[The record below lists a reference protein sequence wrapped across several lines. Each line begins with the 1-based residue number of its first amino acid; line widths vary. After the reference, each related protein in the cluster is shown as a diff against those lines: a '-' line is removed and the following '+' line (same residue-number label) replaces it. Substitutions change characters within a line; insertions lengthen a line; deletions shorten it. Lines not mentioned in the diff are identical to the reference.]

1 MKAVTALR
9 RVLLAAAFWAPA
21 SHAQQDPLATLAWI
35 AGCWAADNAEP
46 GTVEQ
51 WMPLAGGTLLG
62 MARTVRAGRTVE
74 HEFMQIRLAADGAPV
89 YIAQPSRLS
98 SPVPFKLLRAGA
110 NEMVFENLEHDF
122 PQRVIYRQESG
133 TALHHA
139 CAEAR
144 AIYVEAAAT
153 RLEVPATDLEVVDGT
168 IRVRGTDKQTSYA
181 ELADDDLLDREA
193 TGKVEPKPAKTHAI
207 VGSAVQRFDIP
218 DKVTGRPR
226 FVHDM
231 TLPGMLYGRVAR
243 PPSPEAQ
250 LLDVDLAA
258 VNAIPGVVATV
269 RDGCFLGVIAER
281 EEIVVKALKK
291 LIAAARWKETA
302 SLPDMHDIPA
312 FLKSQPADTTLVGEK
327 KAEGVAKPVAKRFAA
342 SYARPFIAHASI
354 GPSCA
359 IAKWNPDTV
368 EVWTHSQGIYNLRT
382 DLAMA
387 LARPQESIIVQH
399 VEGAGCYGH
408 NAADDVAYDAVLL
421 ARAVP
426 GKPVQMQWTREDDL
440 GWAPFGAAMTVELKA
455 DVAADGRISNW
466 HHEIW
471 SNGHGTRPGRAK
483 TPALLAASH
492 LEKPFERLIAV
503 NAALAAG
510 GGSERNS
517 VPLYNFD
524 NWQAINHRVL
534 SMPIRT
540 SALRSL
546 GGHCNVFAIES
557 FLDEIALEL
566 GVDALEYRLCHLED
580 PRGRAVLEAAAKM
593 AGWALRNERTKTE
606 GRGMGMGFNKYKNSS
621 AYCAVFAQIDA
632 GREVRVEKLWI
643 AVDVGLVINPD
654 GVRNQIEGGAI
665 QTVSWVLKEAVKF
678 DRTRI
683 ESNTWE
689 TYPILRFSEMPT
701 IEIELINRTG
711 EKSVGAG
718 EATHGPVAAAIGN
731 AVFDALGVR
740 VRSMPLTAEA
750 ITKAAL
756 AD

>member
-1 MKAVTALR
+1 MNLAFKLAQMDPSIPKLPGSLHVNRRLGQWLKFHADGRVSVYSGKVEIGQGIVTALAQI
-9 RVLLAAAFWAPA
+9 AAEEL
-21 SHAQQDPLATLAWI
+21 DLTLARVRMVP
-35 AGCWAADNAEP
+35 ACTATSPD
-46 GTVEQ
+46 EQ
-51 WMPLAGGTLLG
+51 VTSGSMS
-62 MARTVRAGRTVE
+62 V
-74 HEFMQIRLAADGAPV
+74 
-89 YIAQPSRLS
+89 
-98 SPVPFKLLRAGA
+98 
-110 NEMVFENLEHDF
+110 
-122 PQRVIYRQESG
+122 QESG
-133 TALHHA
+133 TALRHA

-144 AIYVEAAAT
+144 AIYLEAAAT
-153 RLEVPATDLEVVDGT
+153 RLEVPLADLEVEDGV
-168 IRVRGTDKQTSYA
+168 IRVRGTDKQTSYWD
-181 ELADDDLLDREA
+181 LADDDLLDREA
-193 TGKVEPKPAKTHAI
+193 TGLVAPKIAGAHHI

-218 DKVTGRPR
+218 DKVTGKPR

-231 TLPGMLYGRVAR
+231 VLPGMLYGRVAR
-243 PPSPEAQ
+243 PPSPDAE
-250 LLDVDLAA
+250 LIDVDLAA
-258 VNAIPGVVATV
+258 VNALPGVVATV
-269 RDGCFLGVIAER
+269 RDGRFLGVIAER
-281 EEIVVKALKK
+281 EELVVKALKK
-291 LIAAARWKETA
+291 LIAAARWRETA
-302 SLPDMHDIPA
+302 SLPDMHDLPA
-312 FLKSQPADTTLVGEK
+312 FLKSQPVQTTLVAEK
-327 KAEGVAKPVAKRFAA
+327 KSETPPPPAAKTFAA
-342 SYARPFIAHASI
+342 AYARPFLAHASI

-359 IAKWNPDTV
+359 IAKWNVETV

-387 LARPQESIIVQH
+387 LSRPAESIVVRH
-399 VEGAGCYGH
+399 VEGSGCYGH
-408 NAADDVAYDAVLL
+408 NPADDVAYDAVLL

-426 GKPVQMQWTREDDL
+426 GKPVQMQWTREDEL
-440 GWAPFGAAMTVELKA
+440 GWAPFGAAMAVELKA

-483 TPALLAASH
+483 TPAMLAASH

-524 NWQAINHRVL
+524 NWEAVNHRL
-534 SMPIRT
+534 LTMPIRT

-566 GVDALEYRLCHLED
+566 GVDPLEYRLRHLED
-580 PRGRAVLEAAAKM
+580 PRGCAVLEAAAKM
-593 AGWALRNERTKTE
+593 SGWARRNEGKKTE
-606 GRGMGMGFNKYKNSS
+606 GRGMGIAFAKYKNSS
-621 AYCAVFAQIDA
+621 AYCAVVAQIDA

-665 QTVSWVLKEAVKF
+665 QTVSWTLKEAVRF
-678 DRTRI
+678 DRTRV

-689 TYPILRFSEMPT
+689 TYPILKFSEVPKV
-701 IEIELINRTG
+701 EVELINRTD

>member
-1 MKAVTALR
+1 MNLAFKLAQMDPSIPRLPGSLHVNRRLGQWLHFHADGRVSVYSGKVEIGQGIITALAQIAAEELDVTLA
-9 RVLLAAAFWAPA
+9 RVTMVPA
-21 SHAQQDPLATLAWI
+21 STATSP
-35 AGCWAADNAEP
+35 D
-46 GTVEQ
+46 EQ
-51 WMPLAGGTLLG
+51 VTSGSMS
-62 MARTVRAGRTVE
+62 
-74 HEFMQIRLAADGAPV
+74 I
-89 YIAQPSRLS
+89 
-98 SPVPFKLLRAGA
+98 
-110 NEMVFENLEHDF
+110 
-122 PQRVIYRQESG
+122 QESG
-133 TALHHA
+133 TALRHA

-144 AIYVEAAAT
+144 QIYLEAAAT
-153 RLEVPATDLEVVDGT
+153 RLEVPLTDLEVEDGV
-168 IRVRGTDKQTSYA
+168 IRVRGTDKQTSYWD
-181 ELADDDLLDREA
+181 LADDDLLDREA
-193 TGKVEPKPAKTHAI
+193 SGQVAPKIAQAHHI
-207 VGSAVQRFDIP
+207 VGSAVQRLDIP

-231 TLPGMLYGRVAR
+231 VLPGMLYGRVAR
-243 PPSPEAQ
+243 PPSPGSE

-258 VNAIPGVVATV
+258 VNAMPGVVATV
-269 RDGCFLGVIAER
+269 RDGRFLGVIAER
-281 EEIVVKALKK
+281 EDMVVKALKK
-291 LIAAARWKETA
+291 LIAAAKWREAA
-302 SLPDMHDIPA
+302 SLPDMHDMTA
-312 FLKSQPADTTLVGEK
+312 FLKSQPLDTTLVGEK
-327 KAEGVAKPVAKRFAA
+327 KAGAPAKPAAQSFAA
-342 SYARPFIAHASI
+342 AYTRPFIAHASI

-387 LARPQESIIVQH
+387 LARPAEGIIVQH
-399 VEGAGCYGH
+399 VEGSGCYGH
-408 NAADDVAYDAVLL
+408 NAADDAAYDAVLL

-426 GKPVQMQWTREDDL
+426 GKPVQMQWTREDEL
-440 GWAPFGAAMTVELKA
+440 GWAPFGAAMTVELRA

-483 TPALLAASH
+483 TPAMLAASH
-492 LEKPFERLIAV
+492 LEKPFERLIAI

-517 VPLYNFD
+517 IPLYNFD
-524 NWQAINHRVL
+524 SFETINHRL
-534 SMPIRT
+534 LTMPVRT

-566 GVDALEYRLCHLED
+566 GVDPLEYRLRHLDD
-580 PRGRAVLEAAAKM
+580 PRGRAVLEAAARM
-593 AGWALRNERTKTE
+593 AGWAQRNQSKKIE

-621 AYCAVFAQIDA
+621 AYCAVFAEIDA

-689 TYPILRFSEMPT
+689 TYPILRFSEVPKV
-701 IEIELINRTG
+701 EIELINRTD
-711 EKSVGAG
+711 EKCVGAG

-740 VRSMPLTAEA
+740 VRDMPLTAEA

>member
-1 MKAVTALR
+1 MNLAFKLAQMDPSIPKLPGSLHVNRRLGQWLRFHADGRVSVYSGKVEIGQGIVTALAQI
-9 RVLLAAAFWAPA
+9 AAEEL
-21 SHAQQDPLATLAWI
+21 DLTLARVRMVP
-35 AGCWAADNAEP
+35 ACTATSPD
-46 GTVEQ
+46 EQ
-51 WMPLAGGTLLG
+51 VTSGSMS
-62 MARTVRAGRTVE
+62 V
-74 HEFMQIRLAADGAPV
+74 
-89 YIAQPSRLS
+89 
-98 SPVPFKLLRAGA
+98 
-110 NEMVFENLEHDF
+110 
-122 PQRVIYRQESG
+122 QESG
-133 TALHHA
+133 TALRHA

-144 AIYVEAAAT
+144 AIYLEAAAT
-153 RLEVPATDLEVVDGT
+153 RLEVPLADLEVEDGV
-168 IRVRGTDKQTSYA
+168 IRVRGTDKQTSYWD
-181 ELADDDLLDREA
+181 LADDDLLDREA
-193 TGKVEPKPAKTHAI
+193 TGLVAPKIAGAHHI

-218 DKVTGRPR
+218 DKVTGKPR

-231 TLPGMLYGRVAR
+231 VLPGMLYGRVAR
-243 PPSPEAQ
+243 PPSPGAE
-250 LLDVDLAA
+250 LIDVDLAA
-258 VNAIPGVVATV
+258 VNALPGVVATV
-269 RDGCFLGVIAER
+269 RDGRFLGVIAER
-281 EEIVVKALKK
+281 EELVVKALKK
-291 LIAAARWKETA
+291 LIAAARWRETA
-302 SLPDMHDIPA
+302 SLPDMHDLPA
-312 FLKSQPADTTLVGEK
+312 FLKSQPVQTTLVGEK
-327 KAEGVAKPVAKRFAA
+327 KSETPPPPAAKTFTAA
-342 SYARPFIAHASI
+342 YARPFLAHASI

-359 IAKWNPDTV
+359 IAKWNAETV

-387 LARPQESIIVQH
+387 LSRPAESIIVQH
-399 VEGAGCYGH
+399 VEGSGCYGH
-408 NAADDVAYDAVLL
+408 NPADDVAYDAVLL

-426 GKPVQMQWTREDDL
+426 GKPVQMQWTREDEL
-440 GWAPFGAAMTVELKA
+440 SWAPFGAAMAVELKA
-455 DVAADGRISNW
+455 GVAADGRISNW
-466 HHEIW
+466 QHEIW

-483 TPALLAASH
+483 TPAMLAASH

-517 VPLYNFD
+517 VPLYNFE
-524 NWQAINHRVL
+524 NWEAVNHRL
-534 SMPIRT
+534 LTMPIRT

-566 GVDALEYRLCHLED
+566 GVDPLEYRLRHLED

-593 AGWALRNERTKTE
+593 SGWAGRGKKAE
-606 GRGMGMGFNKYKNSS
+606 GRGMGIAFAKYKNSS
-621 AYCAVFAQIDA
+621 AYCAVVAQIDA

-665 QTVSWVLKEAVKF
+665 QTVSWTLKEAVRF
-678 DRTRI
+678 DRTRV

-689 TYPILRFSEMPT
+689 TYPILKFSEVPKV
-701 IEIELINRTG
+701 EVELINRTE
-711 EKSVGAG
+711 EKCVGAG

>member
-1 MKAVTALR
+1 MNLAFKLAQMDPSIPKLPGSLHVNRRLGQWLKFHADGRVSVYSGKVEIGQGIVTALAQI
-9 RVLLAAAFWAPA
+9 AAEEL
-21 SHAQQDPLATLAWI
+21 DLTLARVRMVP
-35 AGCWAADNAEP
+35 ACTATSPD
-46 GTVEQ
+46 EQ
-51 WMPLAGGTLLG
+51 VTSGSMS
-62 MARTVRAGRTVE
+62 V
-74 HEFMQIRLAADGAPV
+74 
-89 YIAQPSRLS
+89 
-98 SPVPFKLLRAGA
+98 
-110 NEMVFENLEHDF
+110 
-122 PQRVIYRQESG
+122 QESG
-133 TALHHA
+133 TALRHA

-144 AIYVEAAAT
+144 AIYLEAAAT
-153 RLEVPATDLEVVDGT
+153 RLEVPLADLEVEDGV
-168 IRVRGTDKQTSYA
+168 IRVRGTDKQTSYWD
-181 ELADDDLLDREA
+181 LADDDLLDREA
-193 TGKVEPKPAKTHAI
+193 TGLVAPKIAGAHHI

-218 DKVTGRPR
+218 DKVTGKPR

-231 TLPGMLYGRVAR
+231 VLPGMLYGRVAR
-243 PPSPEAQ
+243 PPSPDAE
-250 LLDVDLAA
+250 LIDVDLAA
-258 VNAIPGVVATV
+258 VNALPGVVATV
-269 RDGCFLGVIAER
+269 RDGRFLGVIAER
-281 EEIVVKALKK
+281 EELVVKALKK
-291 LIAAARWKETA
+291 LIAAARWRETA
-302 SLPDMHDIPA
+302 SLPDMHDLPA
-312 FLKSQPADTTLVGEK
+312 FLKSQPVQTTLVAEK
-327 KAEGVAKPVAKRFAA
+327 KSETPPPPAAKTFAA
-342 SYARPFIAHASI
+342 AYARPFLAHASI

-359 IAKWNPDTV
+359 IAKWNVETV

-387 LARPQESIIVQH
+387 LSRPAESIVVQH
-399 VEGAGCYGH
+399 VEGSGCYGH
-408 NAADDVAYDAVLL
+408 NPADDVAYDAVLL

-426 GKPVQMQWTREDDL
+426 GKPVQMQWTREDEL
-440 GWAPFGAAMTVELKA
+440 GWAPFGAAMAVELKA
-455 DVAADGRISNW
+455 EIAADGRVSNW

-483 TPALLAASH
+483 TPAMLAASH

-524 NWQAINHRVL
+524 NWEAVNHRL
-534 SMPIRT
+534 LTMPIRT

-566 GVDALEYRLCHLED
+566 GVDPLEYRLRHLED

-593 AGWALRNERTKTE
+593 SGWARRNEGKKTE
-606 GRGMGMGFNKYKNSS
+606 GRGMGIAFAKYKNSS
-621 AYCAVFAQIDA
+621 AYCAVVAQIDA

-665 QTVSWVLKEAVKF
+665 QTVSWTLKEAVRF
-678 DRTRI
+678 DRTRV

-689 TYPILRFSEMPT
+689 TYPILKFSEVPKV
-701 IEIELINRTG
+701 EVELINRTE
-711 EKSVGAG
+711 EKCVGAG

>member
-1 MKAVTALR
+1 MNLAFKLAQMDPSIPKLPGSLHVNRRLGQWLKFHADGRVSVYSGKVEIGQGIVTALAQI
-9 RVLLAAAFWAPA
+9 AAEEL
-21 SHAQQDPLATLAWI
+21 DLTLARVRMVP
-35 AGCWAADNAEP
+35 ACTATSPD
-46 GTVEQ
+46 EQ
-51 WMPLAGGTLLG
+51 VTSGSMS
-62 MARTVRAGRTVE
+62 V
-74 HEFMQIRLAADGAPV
+74 
-89 YIAQPSRLS
+89 
-98 SPVPFKLLRAGA
+98 
-110 NEMVFENLEHDF
+110 
-122 PQRVIYRQESG
+122 QESG
-133 TALHHA
+133 TALRHA

-144 AIYVEAAAT
+144 AIYLEAAAT
-153 RLEVPATDLEVVDGT
+153 RLEVPLADLEVEDGV
-168 IRVRGTDKQTSYA
+168 IRVRGTDKQTSYWD
-181 ELADDDLLDREA
+181 LADDDLLDREA
-193 TGKVEPKPAKTHAI
+193 TGLVAPKIAGAHHI

-218 DKVTGRPR
+218 DKVTGKPR

-231 TLPGMLYGRVAR
+231 VLPGMLYGRVAR
-243 PPSPEAQ
+243 PPSPGAE
-250 LLDVDLAA
+250 LIDVDLAA
-258 VNAIPGVVATV
+258 VNALPGVVATV
-269 RDGCFLGVIAER
+269 RDGRFLGVIAER
-281 EEIVVKALKK
+281 EELVVKALKK
-291 LIAAARWKETA
+291 LIAAARWRETA
-302 SLPDMHDIPA
+302 SLPDMHDLPA
-312 FLKSQPADTTLVGEK
+312 FLKSQPVQTTLVAEK
-327 KAEGVAKPVAKRFAA
+327 KSETPPPPAAKTFAA
-342 SYARPFIAHASI
+342 AYARPFLAHASI

-359 IAKWNPDTV
+359 IAKWNVETV

-387 LARPQESIIVQH
+387 LSRPAESIVVRH
-399 VEGAGCYGH
+399 VEGSGCYGH
-408 NAADDVAYDAVLL
+408 NPADDVAYDAVLL

-426 GKPVQMQWTREDDL
+426 GKPVQMQWTREDEL
-440 GWAPFGAAMTVELKA
+440 GWAPFGAAMAVELKA
-455 DVAADGRISNW
+455 EIAADGRVSNW

-483 TPALLAASH
+483 TPAMLAASH

-524 NWQAINHRVL
+524 NWEAVNHRL
-534 SMPIRT
+534 LTMPIRT

-566 GVDALEYRLCHLED
+566 GVDPLEYRLRHLED
-580 PRGRAVLEAAAKM
+580 PRGCAVLEAAAKM
-593 AGWALRNERTKTE
+593 SGWARRNEGKKTE
-606 GRGMGMGFNKYKNSS
+606 GRGMGIAFAKYQNSS
-621 AYCAVFAQIDA
+621 AYCAVVAQIDA

-665 QTVSWVLKEAVKF
+665 QTVSWTLKEAVRF
-678 DRTRI
+678 DRTRV

-689 TYPILRFSEMPT
+689 TYPILKFSEVPKV
-701 IEIELINRTG
+701 EVELINRTD

>member
-1 MKAVTALR
+1 VNLAFKLAQMDPSIPKLPGSLHVNRQLGQWLKFHADGRVSVYSGKVEIGQGIVTALAQIAAEELDVR
-9 RVLLAAAFWAPA
+9 LARVGMVPA
-21 SHAQQDPLATLAWI
+21 STATSP
-35 AGCWAADNAEP
+35 D
-46 GTVEQ
+46 EQ
-51 WMPLAGGTLLG
+51 VTSGSMS
-62 MARTVRAGRTVE
+62 
-74 HEFMQIRLAADGAPV
+74 I
-89 YIAQPSRLS
+89 
-98 SPVPFKLLRAGA
+98 
-110 NEMVFENLEHDF
+110 
-122 PQRVIYRQESG
+122 QESG
-133 TALHHA
+133 TALRHA

-144 AIYVEAAAT
+144 MIYLEAAAT
-153 RLEVPATDLEVVDGT
+153 RLEVPLADLEVEDGV
-168 IRVRGTDKQTSYA
+168 IRVRGTDKQTTYW
-181 ELADDDLLDREA
+181 ELADEDLLDREA
-193 TGKVEPKPAKTHAI
+193 TGKVAPKAVNAHAI

-218 DKVTGRPR
+218 DKVTGKPR

-231 TLPGMLYGRVAR
+231 VLPGMVYGRVAR
-243 PPSPEAQ
+243 PPSPGAE
-250 LLDVDLAA
+250 LLEVDLAA
-258 VNAIPGVVATV
+258 VNALPGVVATV
-269 RDGCFLGVIAER
+269 RDGRFLGVIAER
-281 EEIVVKALKK
+281 EEVAVKALKK
-291 LIAAARWKETA
+291 LIAAARWRETA
-302 SLPDMHDIPA
+302 SLPDMHDMTA
-312 FLKSQPADTTLVGEK
+312 FLKSQPLDTTLVGKK
-327 KAEGVAKPVAKRFAA
+327 KAEAAKPVAKSFAA
-342 SYARPFIAHASI
+342 AYSRPFIAHASI

-359 IAKWNPDTV
+359 IAKWNADTV

-387 LARPQESIIVQH
+387 LARPAEEIIVQH
-399 VEGAGCYGH
+399 VEGSGCYGH
-408 NAADDVAYDAVLL
+408 NAADDAAYDAVLL

-426 GKPVQMQWTREDDL
+426 GTPVQMQWTREDEL

-455 DVAADGRISNW
+455 DVAADGRISAW
-466 HHEIW
+466 RHEIW

-483 TPALLAASH
+483 TPAMLAASH
-492 LEKPFERLIAV
+492 LEKPFERLIAI

-510 GGSERNS
+510 GGSERNGI
-517 VPLYNFD
+517 PLYNFD
-524 NWQAINHRVL
+524 SFETINNRVL
-534 SMPIRT
+534 SMPVRT

-557 FLDEIALEL
+557 FLDEIAMEL
-566 GVDALEYRLCHLED
+566 GVDPLEYRLRHLDD

-593 AGWALRNERTKTE
+593 AGWAERNNHKKVE
-606 GRGMGMGFNKYKNSS
+606 GRGLGMGFNKYKNSS

-689 TYPILRFSEMPT
+689 TYPILRFSEVPKV
-701 IEIELINRTG
+701 EIELINRTD
-711 EKSVGAG
+711 EKCVGAG

-731 AVFDALGVR
+731 AIFDALGVR
-740 VRSMPLTAEA
+740 VRNMPLTAEA

>member
-1 MKAVTALR
+1 MNLAFKLAQMDPSLPRLPGSLHVNRQLGQWLKFHADGNVSVYSGKVEIGQGIITALAQI
-9 RVLLAAAFWAPA
+9 AAEEL
-21 SHAQQDPLATLAWI
+21 DVTLARVRMVP
-35 AGCWAADNAEP
+35 ACTATSPD
-46 GTVEQ
+46 EQ
-51 WMPLAGGTLLG
+51 VTSGSMS
-62 MARTVRAGRTVE
+62 V
-74 HEFMQIRLAADGAPV
+74 
-89 YIAQPSRLS
+89 
-98 SPVPFKLLRAGA
+98 
-110 NEMVFENLEHDF
+110 
-122 PQRVIYRQESG
+122 QESG
-133 TALHHA
+133 TALRHA

-144 AIYVEAAAT
+144 AIYLEAAAT
-153 RLEVPATDLEVVDGT
+153 RLEVPLADLEVTDGT
-168 IRVRGTDKQTSYA
+168 IRVRGTDRLTSYWA
-181 ELADDDLLDREA
+181 LADDDLLDREA
-193 TGKVEPKPAKTHAI
+193 TGKVEPKFAGSHHI

-218 DKVTGRPR
+218 DKVTGKPR

-243 PPSPEAQ
+243 PPSPGAE
-250 LLDVDLAA
+250 LLDVDFAA
-258 VNAIPGVVATV
+258 VRAMAGVVTTV
-269 RDGCFLGVIAER
+269 RDGRFLGVIAER
-281 EEIVVKALKK
+281 EEVAVKALKK
-291 LIAAARWKETA
+291 LIAAATWRETA
-302 SLPDMHDIPA
+302 TLPDMHDLPA
-312 FLKSQPADTTLVGEK
+312 FLKAQPADTTLVGEK
-327 KAEGVAKPVAKRFAA
+327 KPEGAATPAAKSFSAA
-342 SYARPFIAHASI
+342 YDRPFLAHASI

-359 IAKWNPDTV
+359 IAKWNAQTI

-387 LARPQESIIVQH
+387 LALPAESIIVQH
-399 VEGAGCYGH
+399 VEGSGCYGH
-408 NAADDVAYDAVLL
+408 NPADDAAYDAVLL

-426 GKPVQMQWTREDDL
+426 GKPVQMQWTREDEL

-455 DVAADGRISNW
+455 DVAADGRISAW

-471 SNGHGTRPGRAK
+471 SNGHGTRPGRAN
-483 TPALLAASH
+483 TPAMLAASH
-492 LEKPFERLIAV
+492 LEKPFERLIAI

-510 GGSERNS
+510 GGSERNAI
-517 VPLYNFD
+517 PLYNFD
-524 NWQAINHRVL
+524 SWQAVNHRVL

-566 GVDALEYRLCHLED
+566 GVDPLEYRLRHLED

-593 AGWALRNERTKTE
+593 AGWAKRNEIKKVE

-621 AYCAVFAQIDA
+621 AYCAVFAEIDA
-632 GREVRVEKLWI
+632 GRDVRVDKLWI

-689 TYPILRFSEMPT
+689 TYPILRFSEMPK

-740 VRSMPLTAEA
+740 VRGMPLTAEA

>member
-1 MKAVTALR
+1 MNLAFKLAQMDPSIPKLPGSLHVNRRLGQWLKFHADGRVSVYSGKVEIGQGIVTALAQI
-9 RVLLAAAFWAPA
+9 AAEEL
-21 SHAQQDPLATLAWI
+21 DLTLARVRMVP
-35 AGCWAADNAEP
+35 ACTATSPD
-46 GTVEQ
+46 EQ
-51 WMPLAGGTLLG
+51 VTSGSMS
-62 MARTVRAGRTVE
+62 V
-74 HEFMQIRLAADGAPV
+74 
-89 YIAQPSRLS
+89 
-98 SPVPFKLLRAGA
+98 
-110 NEMVFENLEHDF
+110 
-122 PQRVIYRQESG
+122 QESG
-133 TALHHA
+133 TALRHA

-144 AIYVEAAAT
+144 AIYLEAAAT
-153 RLEVPATDLEVVDGT
+153 RLEVPLADLEVEDGV
-168 IRVRGTDKQTSYA
+168 IRVRGTDKQTSYWD
-181 ELADDDLLDREA
+181 LADDDLLDREA
-193 TGKVEPKPAKTHAI
+193 TGLVAPKIAGAHHI

-218 DKVTGRPR
+218 DKVTGKPR

-231 TLPGMLYGRVAR
+231 VLPGMLYGRVAR
-243 PPSPEAQ
+243 PPSPDAE
-250 LLDVDLAA
+250 LIDVDLAA
-258 VNAIPGVVATV
+258 VNALPGVVATV
-269 RDGCFLGVIAER
+269 RDGRFLGVIAER
-281 EEIVVKALKK
+281 EELVVKALKK
-291 LIAAARWKETA
+291 LIAAARWRETA
-302 SLPDMHDIPA
+302 SLPDMHDLPA
-312 FLKSQPADTTLVGEK
+312 FLKSQPVQTTLVAEK
-327 KAEGVAKPVAKRFAA
+327 KSETPPPPAAKTFAA
-342 SYARPFIAHASI
+342 AYARPFLAHASI

-359 IAKWNPDTV
+359 IAKWNVETV

-387 LARPQESIIVQH
+387 LSRPAESIVVQH
-399 VEGAGCYGH
+399 VEGSGCYGH
-408 NAADDVAYDAVLL
+408 NPADDVAYDAVLL

-426 GKPVQMQWTREDDL
+426 GKPVQMQWTREDEL
-440 GWAPFGAAMTVELKA
+440 GWAPFGAAMAVELKA
-455 DVAADGRISNW
+455 EIAADGRVSNW

-483 TPALLAASH
+483 TPAMLAASH

-524 NWQAINHRVL
+524 NWEAVNHRL
-534 SMPIRT
+534 LTMPIRT

-566 GVDALEYRLCHLED
+566 GVDPLEYRLRHLED

-593 AGWALRNERTKTE
+593 SGWARRNEGKKTE
-606 GRGMGMGFNKYKNSS
+606 GRGMGIAFAKYKNSS
-621 AYCAVFAQIDA
+621 AYCAVVAQIDA
-632 GREVRVEKLWI
+632 GRDVRVEKLWI

-665 QTVSWVLKEAVKF
+665 QTVSWTLKEAVRF
-678 DRTRI
+678 DRTRV

-689 TYPILRFSEMPT
+689 TYPILKFSEVPKV
-701 IEIELINRTG
+701 EVELINRTE
-711 EKSVGAG
+711 EKCVGAG

-756 AD
+756 AE

>member
-1 MKAVTALR
+1 MNLAFKLAQMDPSIPKLPGSLHVNRRLGQWLKFHADGRVSVYSGKVEIGQGIVTALAQI
-9 RVLLAAAFWAPA
+9 AAEEL
-21 SHAQQDPLATLAWI
+21 DLTLARVRMVP
-35 AGCWAADNAEP
+35 ACTATSPD
-46 GTVEQ
+46 EQ
-51 WMPLAGGTLLG
+51 VTS
-62 MARTVRAGRTVE
+62 GRMSV
-74 HEFMQIRLAADGAPV
+74 
-89 YIAQPSRLS
+89 
-98 SPVPFKLLRAGA
+98 
-110 NEMVFENLEHDF
+110 
-122 PQRVIYRQESG
+122 QESG
-133 TALHHA
+133 TALRHA

-144 AIYVEAAAT
+144 AIYLEAAAT
-153 RLEVPATDLEVVDGT
+153 RLEVPLADLEVEDGV
-168 IRVRGTDKQTSYA
+168 IRVRGTDKQTSYWD
-181 ELADDDLLDREA
+181 LADDDLLDREA
-193 TGKVEPKPAKTHAI
+193 TGLVAPKIAGAHHI

-218 DKVTGRPR
+218 DKVTGKPR

-231 TLPGMLYGRVAR
+231 VLPGMLYGRVAR
-243 PPSPEAQ
+243 PPSPDAE
-250 LLDVDLAA
+250 LIDVDLAA
-258 VNAIPGVVATV
+258 VNALPGVVATV
-269 RDGCFLGVIAER
+269 RDGRFLGVIAER
-281 EEIVVKALKK
+281 EELVVKALKK
-291 LIAAARWKETA
+291 LIAAARWRETA
-302 SLPDMHDIPA
+302 SLPDMHDLPA
-312 FLKSQPADTTLVGEK
+312 FLKSQPVQTTLVAEK
-327 KAEGVAKPVAKRFAA
+327 KSETPPPPAAKTFAA
-342 SYARPFIAHASI
+342 AYARPFLAHASI

-359 IAKWNPDTV
+359 IAKWNVETV

-387 LARPQESIIVQH
+387 LSRPAESIVVQH
-399 VEGAGCYGH
+399 VEGSGCYGH
-408 NAADDVAYDAVLL
+408 NPADDVAYDAVLL

-426 GKPVQMQWTREDDL
+426 GKPVQMQWTREDEL
-440 GWAPFGAAMTVELKA
+440 GWAPFGAAMAVELKA
-455 DVAADGRISNW
+455 EIAADGRVSNW

-483 TPALLAASH
+483 TPAMLAASH

-524 NWQAINHRVL
+524 NWEAVNHRL
-534 SMPIRT
+534 LTMPIRT

-566 GVDALEYRLCHLED
+566 GVDPLEYRLRHLED

-593 AGWALRNERTKTE
+593 SGWARRNEGKKTE
-606 GRGMGMGFNKYKNSS
+606 GRGMGIAFAKYKNSS
-621 AYCAVFAQIDA
+621 AYCAVVAQIDA
-632 GREVRVEKLWI
+632 GRDVRVEKLWI

-665 QTVSWVLKEAVKF
+665 QTVSWTLKEAVRF
-678 DRTRI
+678 DRTRV

-689 TYPILRFSEMPT
+689 TYPILKFSEVPKV
-701 IEIELINRTG
+701 EVELINRTE
-711 EKSVGAG
+711 EKCVGAG

-756 AD
+756 AE

>member
-1 MKAVTALR
+1 MNLAFKLAQMDPSIPKLPGSLHVNRRLGQWLKFHADGRVSVYSGKVEIGQGIVTALAQI
-9 RVLLAAAFWAPA
+9 AAEEL
-21 SHAQQDPLATLAWI
+21 DLTLARVRMVP
-35 AGCWAADNAEP
+35 ACTATSPD
-46 GTVEQ
+46 EQ
-51 WMPLAGGTLLG
+51 VTSGSMS
-62 MARTVRAGRTVE
+62 V
-74 HEFMQIRLAADGAPV
+74 
-89 YIAQPSRLS
+89 
-98 SPVPFKLLRAGA
+98 
-110 NEMVFENLEHDF
+110 
-122 PQRVIYRQESG
+122 QESG
-133 TALHHA
+133 TALRHA

-144 AIYVEAAAT
+144 AIYLEAAAT
-153 RLEVPATDLEVVDGT
+153 RLEVPLADLEVEDGV
-168 IRVRGTDKQTSYA
+168 IRVRGTDKQTSYWD
-181 ELADDDLLDREA
+181 LADDDLLDREA
-193 TGKVEPKPAKTHAI
+193 TGLVAPKIAGAHHI

-218 DKVTGRPR
+218 DKVTGKPR

-231 TLPGMLYGRVAR
+231 VLPGMLYGRVAR
-243 PPSPEAQ
+243 PPSPDAE
-250 LLDVDLAA
+250 LIDVDLAA
-258 VNAIPGVVATV
+258 VNALPGVVATV
-269 RDGCFLGVIAER
+269 RDGRFLGVIAER
-281 EEIVVKALKK
+281 EELVVKALKK
-291 LIAAARWKETA
+291 LIAAARWRETA
-302 SLPDMHDIPA
+302 SLPDMHDLPA
-312 FLKSQPADTTLVGEK
+312 FLKSQPVQTTLVAEK
-327 KAEGVAKPVAKRFAA
+327 KSETPPPPAAKTFAA
-342 SYARPFIAHASI
+342 AYARPFLAHASI

-359 IAKWNPDTV
+359 IAKWNVETV

-387 LARPQESIIVQH
+387 LSRPAESIVVRH
-399 VEGAGCYGH
+399 VEGSGCYGH
-408 NAADDVAYDAVLL
+408 NPADDVAYDAVLL

-426 GKPVQMQWTREDDL
+426 GKPVQMQWTREDEL
-440 GWAPFGAAMTVELKA
+440 GWAPFGAAMAVELKA

-483 TPALLAASH
+483 TPAMLAASH

-524 NWQAINHRVL
+524 NWEAVNHRL
-534 SMPIRT
+534 LTMPIRT

-566 GVDALEYRLCHLED
+566 GVDPLEYRLRHLED
-580 PRGRAVLEAAAKM
+580 PRGCAVLEAAAKM
-593 AGWALRNERTKTE
+593 SGWARRNEGKKTE
-606 GRGMGMGFNKYKNSS
+606 GRGMGIAFAKYKNSS
-621 AYCAVFAQIDA
+621 AYCAVVAQIDA

-665 QTVSWVLKEAVKF
+665 QTVSWTLKEAVRF
-678 DRTRI
+678 DRTRV

-689 TYPILRFSEMPT
+689 TYPILKFSEVPKV
-701 IEIELINRTG
+701 EVELINRTD

-756 AD
+756 AE

>member
-1 MKAVTALR
+1 MNLAFKLAQMDPSIPKLPGSLHVNRRLGQWLKFHADGRVSVYSGKVEIGQGIVTALAQI
-9 RVLLAAAFWAPA
+9 AAEEL
-21 SHAQQDPLATLAWI
+21 DLTLARVRMVP
-35 AGCWAADNAEP
+35 ACTATSPD
-46 GTVEQ
+46 EQ
-51 WMPLAGGTLLG
+51 VTSGSMS
-62 MARTVRAGRTVE
+62 V
-74 HEFMQIRLAADGAPV
+74 
-89 YIAQPSRLS
+89 
-98 SPVPFKLLRAGA
+98 
-110 NEMVFENLEHDF
+110 
-122 PQRVIYRQESG
+122 QESG
-133 TALHHA
+133 TALRHA

-144 AIYVEAAAT
+144 AIYLEAAAT
-153 RLEVPATDLEVVDGT
+153 RLEVPLADLEVEDGV
-168 IRVRGTDKQTSYA
+168 IRVRGTDKQTSYWD
-181 ELADDDLLDREA
+181 LADDDLLDREA
-193 TGKVEPKPAKTHAI
+193 TGLVAPKIAGAHHI

-218 DKVTGRPR
+218 DKVTGKPR

-231 TLPGMLYGRVAR
+231 VLPGMLYGRVAR
-243 PPSPEAQ
+243 PPSPDAE
-250 LLDVDLAA
+250 LIDVDLAA
-258 VNAIPGVVATV
+258 VNALPGVVATV
-269 RDGCFLGVIAER
+269 RDGRFLGVIAER
-281 EEIVVKALKK
+281 EELVVKALKK
-291 LIAAARWKETA
+291 LIAAARWRETA
-302 SLPDMHDIPA
+302 SLPDMHDLPA
-312 FLKSQPADTTLVGEK
+312 FLKSQPVQTTLVAEK
-327 KAEGVAKPVAKRFAA
+327 KSETPPPPAAKTFAA
-342 SYARPFIAHASI
+342 AYARPFLAHASI

-359 IAKWNPDTV
+359 IAKWNVETV

-387 LARPQESIIVQH
+387 LSRPAESIVVRH
-399 VEGAGCYGH
+399 VEGSGCYGH
-408 NAADDVAYDAVLL
+408 NPADDVAYDAVLL

-426 GKPVQMQWTREDDL
+426 GKPVQMQWTREDEL
-440 GWAPFGAAMTVELKA
+440 GWAPFGAAMAVELKA
-455 DVAADGRISNW
+455 EIAADGRVSNW

-483 TPALLAASH
+483 TPAMLAASH

-524 NWQAINHRVL
+524 NWEAVNHRL
-534 SMPIRT
+534 LTMPIRT

-566 GVDALEYRLCHLED
+566 GVDPLEYRLRHLED
-580 PRGRAVLEAAAKM
+580 PRGCAVLEAAAKM
-593 AGWALRNERTKTE
+593 SGWARRNEGKKTE
-606 GRGMGMGFNKYKNSS
+606 GRGMGIAFAKYQNSS
-621 AYCAVFAQIDA
+621 AYCAVVAQIDA

-665 QTVSWVLKEAVKF
+665 QTVSWTLKEAVRF
-678 DRTRI
+678 DRTRV

-689 TYPILRFSEMPT
+689 TYPILKFSEVPKV
-701 IEIELINRTG
+701 EVELINRTD

-756 AD
+756 AE

>member
-1 MKAVTALR
+1 MNLAFKLAQMDPSIPKLPGSLHVNRRLGQWLKFHADGRVSVYSGKVEIGQGIVTALAQI
-9 RVLLAAAFWAPA
+9 AAEEL
-21 SHAQQDPLATLAWI
+21 DLTLARVRMVP
-35 AGCWAADNAEP
+35 ACTATSPD
-46 GTVEQ
+46 EQ
-51 WMPLAGGTLLG
+51 VTSGSMS
-62 MARTVRAGRTVE
+62 V
-74 HEFMQIRLAADGAPV
+74 
-89 YIAQPSRLS
+89 
-98 SPVPFKLLRAGA
+98 
-110 NEMVFENLEHDF
+110 
-122 PQRVIYRQESG
+122 QESG
-133 TALHHA
+133 TALRHA

-144 AIYVEAAAT
+144 AIYLEAAAT
-153 RLEVPATDLEVVDGT
+153 RLEVPLADLEVEDGV
-168 IRVRGTDKQTSYA
+168 IRVRGTDKQTSYWD
-181 ELADDDLLDREA
+181 LADDDLLDREA
-193 TGKVEPKPAKTHAI
+193 TGLVAPKIAGAHHI

-218 DKVTGRPR
+218 DKVTGKPR

-231 TLPGMLYGRVAR
+231 VLPGMLYGRVAR
-243 PPSPEAQ
+243 PPSPDAE
-250 LLDVDLAA
+250 LIDVDLAA
-258 VNAIPGVVATV
+258 VNALPGVVATV
-269 RDGCFLGVIAER
+269 RDGRFLGVIAER
-281 EEIVVKALKK
+281 EELVVKALKK
-291 LIAAARWKETA
+291 LIAAARWRETA
-302 SLPDMHDIPA
+302 SLPDMHDLPA
-312 FLKSQPADTTLVGEK
+312 FLKSQPVQTTLVAEK
-327 KAEGVAKPVAKRFAA
+327 KSETPPPPAAKTFAA
-342 SYARPFIAHASI
+342 AYARPFLAHASI

-359 IAKWNPDTV
+359 IAKWNVETV

-387 LARPQESIIVQH
+387 LSRPAESIVVRH
-399 VEGAGCYGH
+399 VEGSGCYGH
-408 NAADDVAYDAVLL
+408 NPADDVAYDAVLL

-426 GKPVQMQWTREDDL
+426 GKPVQMQWTREDEL
-440 GWAPFGAAMTVELKA
+440 GWAPFGAAMAVELKA

-483 TPALLAASH
+483 TPAMLAASH

-524 NWQAINHRVL
+524 NWEAVNHRL
-534 SMPIRT
+534 LTMPIRT

-566 GVDALEYRLCHLED
+566 GVDPLEYRLRHLED

-593 AGWALRNERTKTE
+593 SGWARRNEGKKTE
-606 GRGMGMGFNKYKNSS
+606 GRGMGIAFAKYKNSS
-621 AYCAVFAQIDA
+621 AYCAVVAQIDA

-665 QTVSWVLKEAVKF
+665 QTVSWTLKEAVRF
-678 DRTRI
+678 DRTRV

-689 TYPILRFSEMPT
+689 TYPILKFSEVPKV
-701 IEIELINRTG
+701 EVELINRTE
-711 EKSVGAG
+711 EKCVGAG

-756 AD
+756 AE

>member
-1 MKAVTALR
+1 MNLAFKLAQMDPSIPKLPGSLHVNRRLGQWLKFHADGRVSVYSGKVEIGQGIVTALAQI
-9 RVLLAAAFWAPA
+9 AAEEL
-21 SHAQQDPLATLAWI
+21 DLTLARVRMVP
-35 AGCWAADNAEP
+35 ACTATSPD
-46 GTVEQ
+46 EQ
-51 WMPLAGGTLLG
+51 VTSGSMS
-62 MARTVRAGRTVE
+62 V
-74 HEFMQIRLAADGAPV
+74 
-89 YIAQPSRLS
+89 
-98 SPVPFKLLRAGA
+98 
-110 NEMVFENLEHDF
+110 
-122 PQRVIYRQESG
+122 QESG
-133 TALHHA
+133 TALRHA

-144 AIYVEAAAT
+144 AIYLEAAAT
-153 RLEVPATDLEVVDGT
+153 RLEVPLADLEVEDGV
-168 IRVRGTDKQTSYA
+168 IRVRGTDKQTSYWD
-181 ELADDDLLDREA
+181 LADDDLLDREA
-193 TGKVEPKPAKTHAI
+193 TGLVAPKIAGAHHI

-218 DKVTGRPR
+218 DKVTGKPR

-231 TLPGMLYGRVAR
+231 VLPGMLYGRVAR
-243 PPSPEAQ
+243 PPSPDAE
-250 LLDVDLAA
+250 LIDVDLAA
-258 VNAIPGVVATV
+258 VNALPGVVATV
-269 RDGCFLGVIAER
+269 RDGRFLGVIAER
-281 EEIVVKALKK
+281 EELVVKALKK
-291 LIAAARWKETA
+291 LIAAARWRETA
-302 SLPDMHDIPA
+302 SLPDMHDLPA
-312 FLKSQPADTTLVGEK
+312 FLKSQPVQTTLVAEK
-327 KAEGVAKPVAKRFAA
+327 KSETPPPPAAKTFAA
-342 SYARPFIAHASI
+342 AYARPFLAHASI

-359 IAKWNPDTV
+359 IAKWNVETV

-387 LARPQESIIVQH
+387 LSRPAESIVVQH
-399 VEGAGCYGH
+399 VEGSGCYGH
-408 NAADDVAYDAVLL
+408 NPADDVAYDAVLL

-426 GKPVQMQWTREDDL
+426 GKPVQMQWTREDEL
-440 GWAPFGAAMTVELKA
+440 GWAPFGAAMAVELKA
-455 DVAADGRISNW
+455 EIAADGRVSNW

-483 TPALLAASH
+483 TPAMLAASH

-524 NWQAINHRVL
+524 NWEAVNHRL
-534 SMPIRT
+534 LTMPIRT

-566 GVDALEYRLCHLED
+566 GVDPLEYRLRHLED
-580 PRGRAVLEAAAKM
+580 PRGCAVLEAAAKM
-593 AGWALRNERTKTE
+593 SGWARRNEGKKTE
-606 GRGMGMGFNKYKNSS
+606 GRGMGIAFAKYKNSS
-621 AYCAVFAQIDA
+621 AYCAVVAQIDA

-665 QTVSWVLKEAVKF
+665 QTVSWTLKEAVRF
-678 DRTRI
+678 DRTRV

-689 TYPILRFSEMPT
+689 TYPILKFSEVPKV
-701 IEIELINRTG
+701 EVELINRTD

-756 AD
+756 AE

>member
-1 MKAVTALR
+1 MNLAFKLAQMDPSIPKLPGSLHVNRRLGQWLRFHADGRVSVYSGKVEIGQGIVTALAQI
-9 RVLLAAAFWAPA
+9 AAEEL
-21 SHAQQDPLATLAWI
+21 DLTLARVRMVP
-35 AGCWAADNAEP
+35 ACTATSPD
-46 GTVEQ
+46 EQ
-51 WMPLAGGTLLG
+51 VTSGSMS
-62 MARTVRAGRTVE
+62 V
-74 HEFMQIRLAADGAPV
+74 
-89 YIAQPSRLS
+89 
-98 SPVPFKLLRAGA
+98 
-110 NEMVFENLEHDF
+110 
-122 PQRVIYRQESG
+122 QESG
-133 TALHHA
+133 TALRHA

-144 AIYVEAAAT
+144 AIYLEAAAT
-153 RLEVPATDLEVVDGT
+153 RLEVPLADLEVEDGV
-168 IRVRGTDKQTSYA
+168 IRVRGTDKQTSYW

-193 TGKVEPKPAKTHAI
+193 TGLVAPKIAAAHHI

-218 DKVTGRPR
+218 DKVTGKPR

-231 TLPGMLYGRVAR
+231 VLPGMLYGRVAR
-243 PPSPEAQ
+243 PPSPGAE
-250 LLDVDLAA
+250 LIDVDLAA
-258 VNAIPGVVATV
+258 VNALPGVVATM
-269 RDGCFLGVIAER
+269 RDGRFLGVIAER
-281 EEIVVKALKK
+281 EELVVKALKK
-291 LIAAARWKETA
+291 LIAVARWRETA
-302 SLPDMHDIPA
+302 SLPDMHHLPA
-312 FLKSQPADTTLVGEK
+312 FLKSQPLQTTLVGEK
-327 KAEGVAKPVAKRFAA
+327 KAETPPAAAAKTFSAA
-342 SYARPFIAHASI
+342 YARPFLAHASI

-359 IAKWNPDTV
+359 IAKWNADTV

-387 LARPQESIIVQH
+387 LARPAGSIIVQH
-399 VEGAGCYGH
+399 VEGSGCYGH
-408 NAADDVAYDAVLL
+408 NPADDVAYDAVLL

-426 GKPVQMQWTREDDL
+426 DRPVQMQWTREDEL
-440 GWAPFGAAMTVELKA
+440 GWAPFGAAMAVELKA

-471 SNGHGTRPGRAK
+471 SNGHGTRPGRAN
-483 TPALLAASH
+483 TPAMLAASH
-492 LEKPFERLIAV
+492 LEKPFERLIAM

-524 NWQAINHRVL
+524 SWEAINHRL
-534 SMPIRT
+534 LTMPIRT

-566 GVDALEYRLCHLED
+566 GVDPLEYRLRHLED

-593 AGWALRNERTKTE
+593 AGWTKRGKKPE
-606 GRGMGMGFNKYKNSS
+606 GRGMGIAFAKYKNSS
-621 AYCAVFAQIDA
+621 AYCAVVAQIDA
-632 GREVRVEKLWI
+632 GRDVRVEKLWI

-665 QTVSWVLKEAVKF
+665 QTVSWTLKEAVRF
-678 DRTRI
+678 DRTRV

-689 TYPILRFSEMPT
+689 TYPILKFSEVPKV
-701 IEIELINRTG
+701 EVELINRTD
-711 EKSVGAG
+711 EKCVGAG